1 VLIGSLSFLPKPGAV
16 DCKLP
21 VVLQEMLVVAV
32 LHQVVVVALL
42 QEEVGLVEKD
52 HPSTMPVVEGVVTI
66 LATRVATTRR

>member
-21 VVLQEMLVVAV
+21 VVLQEML
-32 LHQVVVVALL
+32 VVALL